1 MLVKNVPSELYIYFF
16 YTELQRRDDSIVCLA
31 HVCSCLS
38 KYNKLIHKQKLS
50 MCNVAYHFK
59 VNCIVN
65 EFFKRFLYIF
75 QKKLFLNCISEIF
88 GQIQFS
94 S

>member
-16 YTELQRRDDSIVCLA
+16 DTELQRSDDSIVCLA

-50 MCNVAYHFK
+50 MCNVA
-59 VNCIVN
+59 
-65 EFFKRFLYIF
+65 
-75 QKKLFLNCISEIF
+75 
-88 GQIQFS
+88 
-94 S
+94 

>member
-16 YTELQRRDDSIVCLA
+16 DTELQRSDDSIVCLA
-31 HVCSCLS
+31 NVCLCLS
-38 KYNKLIHKQKLS
+38 KYNKLIHKQQLS

-65 EFFKRFLYIF
+65 EFFKRFYTF
-75 QKKLFLNCISEIF
+75 FRRNCF
-88 GQIQFS
+88 
-94 S
+94 

>member
-1 MLVKNVPSELYIYFF
+1 MLVKNVLSEHYIYFPD
-16 YTELQRRDDSIVCLA
+16 TELQRSDDSIVCLA

-50 MCNVAYHFK
+50 MCNAAYHFK

-65 EFFKRFLYIF
+65 EFF
-75 QKKLFLNCISEIF
+75 
-88 GQIQFS
+88 
-94 S
+94 

>member
-16 YTELQRRDDSIVCLA
+16 DTELQRSDDSIVCLA

-65 EFFKRFLYIF
+65 EFFKRFYTF
-75 QKKLFLNCISEIF
+75 FRRNCF
-88 GQIQFS
+88 
-94 S
+94 